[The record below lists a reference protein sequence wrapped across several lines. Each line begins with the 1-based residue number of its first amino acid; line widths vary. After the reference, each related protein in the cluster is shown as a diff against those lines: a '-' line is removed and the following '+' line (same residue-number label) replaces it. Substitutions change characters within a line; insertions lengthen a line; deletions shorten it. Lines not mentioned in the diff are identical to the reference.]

1 MSGKTSMRCYSLLVT
16 AILAL
21 AGCVSPF
28 KSDISP
34 VEAIVAAQERPIT
47 GVFRFRVQATGAHD
61 RWIYLNSELDYRDQ
75 RNLSIELTREASEE
89 LTRLFKEDPRVFFKG
104 KLIRIHGTAQRVK
117 IRFTFQEVVTDK
129 FYYQTHVR
137 VTDASQITVL
147 E

>member
-1 MSGKTSMRCYSLLVT
+1 MRLLRSASTVI

-21 AGCVSPF
+21 AGCDSPLL
-28 KSDISP
+28 KDDISP

-47 GVFRFRVQATGAHD
+47 GVFRLRVQATGAHD

-75 RNLSIELTREASEE
+75 RNLSIELTREASEQ
-89 LTRLFKEDPRVFFKG
+89 LTHRLKQDPREFFKG
-104 KLIRIHGTAQRVK
+104 KLIRVQGTAQRVK
-117 IRFTFQEVVTDK
+117 IRFTFQDVVTDK

-147 E
+147 D